1 MNLGWTV
8 VRWTD
13 FLAQLRSS
21 SSSSSRP
28 VVIAVN
34 GHSSS
39 GKTTLGRR
47 LVASL
52 GSADV
57 LHTDDLAWHQG
68 VFAWDELLVA
78 DVLPVVR
85 AGDPLRYRPPQW
97 QARGREGAIELR
109 GGLEFLVVEGVGASQ
124 PSVRRELDLVI
135 WVETDEPT
143 RAARN
148 AARVAA
154 GEDSP
159 SGYRRWMAEENAH
172 VIAYEPWR
180 DADLLVDG
188 GDSHQHDRHTEIVV
202 SRA

>member
-1 MNLGWTV
+1 MAGRGRRGSRSGEPGLDGGALD
-8 VRWTD
+8 RLPGPAAIQLQ
-13 FLAQLRSS
+13 LAAPA
-21 SSSSSRP
+21 P

-109 GGLEFLVVEGVGASQ
+109 GGLEFLVVEGVGASRVA
-124 PSVRRELDLVI
+124 PSPADARLRSI
-135 WVETDEPT
+135 WVPETAGLAGGTHRCRPR
-143 RAARN
+143 RAAR
-148 AARVAA
+148 R
-154 GEDSP
+154 GS
-159 SGYRRWMAEENAH
+159 SG
-172 VIAYEPWR
+172 
-180 DADLLVDG
+180 
-188 GDSHQHDRHTEIVV
+188 
-202 SRA
+202 